1 MVSQV
6 AGDGIGGGRQQ
17 AFPLYF
23 KMAYGRSV
31 AAARVV
37 ALGSFNIL
45 GETGHVTVVKA
56 CFFERSEGKDTGHHS
71 KRRRRFSARVHDLG
85 YIWNVWSAAH
95 LVMAFFESRQEY
107 PNK

>member
-37 ALGSFNIL
+37 ALGSFNHWRDAAKTEQDQCSRIF
-45 GETGHVTVVKA
+45 V
-56 CFFERSEGKDTGHHS
+56 
-71 KRRRRFSARVHDLG
+71 FSGGANHGCGFR
-85 YIWNVWSAAH
+85 I
-95 LVMAFFESRQEY
+95 
-107 PNK
+107 